1 MFNLSRQEKIVLLF
15 LIAILLIALGGKFYL
30 QGKNKITIIPTNSQD
45 KEVIPEAQV
54 IVVEESLIIHVAGA
68 VNHPGVYQLPS
79 GKRVIDA
86 LKMAGGETEKANLDA
101 VNLAAPLYDGQK
113 IIIPFIPEN
122 VESGLIKSNGQFIV
136 SQDYSNLNNSSLLNI
151 NNATSRQLEELP
163 GIGSVLAERIIEYR
177 ESNGVFRNIEEIKDV
192 PGIGEKKFEAIKE
205 LITVY

>member
-1 MFNLSRQEKIVLLF
+1 LFNLSRQEKIVFLF

-30 QGKNKITIIPTNSQD
+30 QGKNRITIIPANSQD
-45 KEVIPEAQV
+45 KEVMPEAQT
-54 IVVEESLIIHVAGA
+54 IVEEESLIIHIAGA

-122 VESGLIKSNGQFIV
+122 VESGLIKYDGQLIV
-136 SQDYSNLNNSSLLNI
+136 NNDYSNLNDNNLLNI
-151 NNATSRQLEELP
+151 NNANARQLEELP
-163 GIGSVLAERIIEYR
+163 GIGTVLAERIIEYR
-177 ESNGVFRNIEEIKDV
+177 ESKGAFRNIEEIKDV

>member
-1 MFNLSRQEKIVLLF
+1 M
-15 LIAILLIALGGKFYL
+15 GGKFYL
-30 QGKNKITIIPTNSQD
+30 QGKNKITIVPANSQD
-45 KEVIPEAQV
+45 KEIIPETKTIAE
-54 IVVEESLIIHVAGA
+54 EESLIIHIAGA

-122 VESGLIKSNGQFIV
+122 VESGSLKYDGQIIV
-136 SQDYSNLNNSSLLNI
+136 NEDYSNLNDNNLLNI
-151 NNATSRQLEELP
+151 NNANSRQLEELP
-163 GIGSVLAERIIEYR
+163 GIGTVLAERIIEYR
-177 ESNGVFRNIEEIKDV
+177 ESKGAFRNIEEIKDV

>member
-1 MFNLSRQEKIVLLF
+1 MLF
-15 LIAILLIALGGKFYL
+15 LIAILLIALGGKLYL
-30 QGKNKITIIPTNSQD
+30 QGKNKITIIPANSQD
-45 KEVIPEAQV
+45 KEVIPEAQA
-54 IVVEESLIIHVAGA
+54 IVTEENLIIHIAGA

-122 VESGLIKSNGQFIV
+122 VESRLIKSVGQFIV

-177 ESNGVFRNIEEIKDV
+177 ERNGVFRNIEEIKDV

>member
-30 QGKNKITIIPTNSQD
+30 QGKNKITIIPANSQD

-122 VESGLIKSNGQFIV
+122 VESGLIKSDGQFIL

>member
-1 MFNLSRQEKIVLLF
+1 MLF

-30 QGKNKITIIPTNSQD
+30 QGKNKITIIPANSQD
-45 KEVIPEAQV
+45 KEVIPEAQA
-54 IVVEESLIIHVAGA
+54 IVVEESLIIHIAGA

-122 VESGLIKSNGQFIV
+122 VESGLIKSDGQFIV

>member
-1 MFNLSRQEKIVLLF
+1 MLF
-15 LIAILLIALGGKFYL
+15 LIAILLIALGGKLYL
-30 QGKNKITIIPTNSQD
+30 QGKSKITIIPANSQD
-45 KEVIPEAQV
+45 KEVIPEAQA
-54 IVVEESLIIHVAGA
+54 IVVEESLIIHIAGA

-122 VESGLIKSNGQFIV
+122 VESRLIKSDGQFIV

>member
-30 QGKNKITIIPTNSQD
+30 QGKNKITIIPANSQD
-45 KEVIPEAQV
+45 KEVIPEAQA
-54 IVVEESLIIHVAGA
+54 IVVEESLIIHIAGA

-122 VESGLIKSNGQFIV
+122 VESGLIKSDGQFIV

>member
-1 MFNLSRQEKIVLLF
+1 MLF

-45 KEVIPEAQV
+45 KEVIPEAQA
-54 IVVEESLIIHVAGA
+54 IVVEESLIIHIAGA

-122 VESGLIKSNGQFIV
+122 VESGLIKSDGQFIV